1 MNRVFVSASLLLS
14 CAVPGWAQA
23 PARPTLED
31 LTKKAA
37 IIKPRPDEL
46 KWQHIPWLTDVAE
59 AVRLA
64 KQEQRPIFLW
74 ATTDEPLE
82 RC

>member
-1 MNRVFVSASLLLS
+1 MKASFAITVVLWS
-14 CAVPGWAQA
+14 VHVVAAA
-23 PARPTLED
+23 ERPTLQE
-31 LTKKAA
+31 LTTKAA

-64 KQEQRPIFLW
+64 KQEKRPIFLW

>member
-1 MNRVFVSASLLLS
+1 MNRVFVSASLLLV
-14 CAVPGWAQA
+14 CAVTGWAQS

-31 LTKKAA
+31 LTTKAA

>member
-1 MNRVFVSASLLLS
+1 MKRVAVMTGLLLS
-14 CAVPGWAQA
+14 GALSGWAET
-23 PARPTLED
+23 PERPTPQELE
-31 LTKKAA
+31 KKAA